1 MPTTRPVKPSTPALA
16 AHAAPGTPRS
26 RAQTAPGT
34 PRSQAKESRRQA
46 LLAAAAALFAL
57 HGFNRVSLEDL
68 GAAAGVSG
76 PAVYRHFQ
84 GKQAVLGDLLLTVSR
99 ELLEGG
105 RRVVAETT
113 DPLAALH
120 RLVGFQVEFALGK
133 PDVIRVQDRDF
144 SNLSQKDQSEVRA
157 LQRNYVEIWVEVL
170 AVLHPGTDAV
180 ELRMRAH
187 ATFGLIN
194 STPHSVRNHGRKMAP
209 KTARPLLES
218 MALAALTVD
227 VPQVS

>member
-1 MPTTRPVKPSTPALA
+1 MPTTPPVKPSAPALA
-16 AHAAPGTPRS
+16 AHVT
-26 RAQTAPGT
+26 PGT
-34 PRSQAKESRRQA
+34 PRSQAKENRRQA
-46 LLAAAAALFAL
+46 LLTAAAALFAL

-84 GKQAVLGDLLLTVSR
+84 GKQGVLGDLLLTVSR
-99 ELLEGG
+99 ELLDGG
-105 RRVVAETT
+105 RRVIAETT
-113 DPLAALH
+113 DPLAALR

-144 SNLSQKDQSEVRA
+144 SNLSQKDQSEVRT

-170 AVLHPGTDAV
+170 SLLHPGTDAI

-187 ATFGLIN
+187 AAFGLIN
-194 STPHSVRNHGRKMAP
+194 STPHSIRNHGRKIAH

-218 MALAALTVD
+218 MAMAALTVE
-227 VPQVS
+227 VPEAP